1 MSFTPARFS
10 TGHLHALAALLGN
23 KGRHATWANYFGAC
37 VGKRD
42 RGAALQAWM
51 YHLLGGEASGLKMP
65 TDWKL
70 STSSKHLLARAE
82 KSVAAAARECA
93 RWAQAAVQLGLTR
106 APSSPLLTPP
116 SHPSHAGRDARA
128 SRRVR
133 LQGARDDKNAQGG
146 TEWQHK
152 VNREKS
158 AGVFKLRELVHKDRA
173 AQKQDAVSRRDAEAD
188 AEAMATRVRERET
201 SLERLRGTR
210 QQTLLDTIEEERAA
224 FAEQTASNMATI
236 VELTRRRTA
245 NMRKILDYNLSNR
258 RAAQATETAKQA
270 QQALNDYC
278 VRDLASDID
287 LARLEMVEAELVA
300 MRAELVKVKEKALRV
315 KYEAVAHPPKKYFF
329 KSGAYTTKVDLTA
342 LKARRPQRRT
352 PRGA

>member
-1 MSFTPARFS
+1 MGR
-10 TGHLHALAALLGN
+10 AADQDD
-23 KGRHATWANYFGAC
+23 GRRA
-37 VGKRD
+37 
-42 RGAALQAWM
+42 RGARRPNAKAEPPAPLCSPLRPTPPTQADTRAL
-51 YHLLGGEASGLKMP
+51 
-65 TDWKL
+65 
-70 STSSKHLLARAE
+70 RAE
-82 KSVAAAARECA
+82 YGSKARETTKTHK
-93 RWAQAAVQLGLTR
+93 AAE
-106 APSSPLLTPP
+106 
-116 SHPSHAGRDARA
+116 
-128 SRRVR
+128 
-133 LQGARDDKNAQGG
+133 

-287 LARLEMVEAELVA
+287 LAWLEEVEAELVA
-300 MRAELVKVKEKALRV
+300 THAELAKEKALRV
-315 KYEAVAHPPKKYFF
+315 EYEPVAYPLKKYFF
-329 KSGAYTTKVDLTA
+329 ESGAYTAAVDVTIIRLIADCGIASRAVPELFQIFAIFFKVTLLGRTKKVQVARSTKSGASRCGSLNSVRAGRTA
-342 LKARRPQRRT
+342 TRWARWPVSCTGCR
-352 PRGA
+352 

>member
-1 MSFTPARFS
+1 
-10 TGHLHALAALLGN
+10 
-23 KGRHATWANYFGAC
+23 
-37 VGKRD
+37 
-42 RGAALQAWM
+42 
-51 YHLLGGEASGLKMP
+51 
-65 TDWKL
+65 
-70 STSSKHLLARAE
+70 
-82 KSVAAAARECA
+82 
-93 RWAQAAVQLGLTR
+93 
-106 APSSPLLTPP
+106 
-116 SHPSHAGRDARA
+116 
-128 SRRVR
+128 
-133 LQGARDDKNAQGG
+133 
-146 TEWQHK
+146 
-152 VNREKS
+152 
-158 AGVFKLRELVHKDRA
+158 VFKLRELVHRSRA
-173 AQKQDAVSRRDAEAD
+173 AQQQDAASRRDAEAD
-188 AEAMATRVRERET
+188 AEAMATRVRKLEA

-210 QQTLLDTIEEERAA
+210 QQTLLDTIKEERAD
-224 FAEQTASNMATI
+224 FAEQTATYLAKIAVLSQRREAT
-236 VELTRRRTA
+236 
-245 NMRKILDYNLSNR
+245 MREVSDFNLSNR